1 MAPAVVSGSRKKRRA
16 EKKLHLTRE
25 EEQIY
30 DGEFGWANQVCM
42 KILVRLGE
50 LFNATRLIPISSVH
64 ISGVSYKTLGDAPIE
79 FLKNMADAD
88 GKAKVK
94 ATLNPQ
100 SFSPEYLGKKLPKN
114 IREKQFTILEQFERM
129 GFTCSLTCT
138 PYYLHRPEAG
148 SHLAWAESS
157 AVVYANSVL
166 GAWTNREGG
175 PSALAAAI
183 IGKTPDYGMHMAG
196 NREPTILVNVEKP
209 LQNETEFGALG
220 IHLGKILGNKIP
232 LINGL
237 KNASEDSLKQLGAAL
252 ATTGMT
258 NMFRRDASSEKR
270 GIEKVSVEA
279 EDIKRTIEGLSTAA
293 CHEPDLVFIG
303 CPHCSL
309 DEIRHI
315 AGQVE
320 GKKVKQRT
328 ECWVCTSRHNME
340 KAADYV
346 KTIERTGAHVL
357 ADMCTIVSWTEM
369 LGIKTIM
376 TNSAKTAYYA
386 PTLNKAE
393 TVLAPQKECLKTAFK
408 G

>member
-1 MAPAVVSGSRKKRRA
+1 M
-16 EKKLHLTRE
+16 TRE

-30 DGEFGWANQVCM
+30 DGEFGWANQICM
-42 KILVRLGE
+42 KILIRLGD
-50 LFNATRLIPISSVH
+50 LFNATRLIPISSAHV
-64 ISGVSYKTLGDAPIE
+64 SGVSYKTLGDAPIG
-79 FLKNMADAD
+79 FLKSLADAN

-129 GFTCSLTCT
+129 GFTRSLTCT

-166 GAWTNREGG
+166 GVWTNREGG

-183 IGKTPDYGMHMAG
+183 IGKTPDYGMHRAE
-196 NREPTILVNVEKP
+196 NREPTILVNVKKP

-220 IHLGKILGNKIP
+220 IHLGKILGDRIP
-232 LINGL
+232 LIRGL
-237 KNASEDSLKQLGAAL
+237 KNASEDCLKQLGAAL

-258 NMFRRDASSEKR
+258 NMFRRDARPPKK
-270 GIEKVSVEA
+270 GIEKVNVEA
-279 EDIKRTIEGLSTAA
+279 EDIERTIEGLSTAA
-293 CHEPDLVFIG
+293 RQKPDLVFIG

-309 DEIRHI
+309 DEIK
-315 AGQVE
+315 QVARRVE
-320 GKKVKQRT
+320 SKKVKRGI
-328 ECWVCTSRHNME
+328 ECWVCTSRHNM
-340 KAADYV
+340 KQAADYV
-346 KTIERTGAHVL
+346 KIIERTGAHVL

-369 LGIKTIM
+369 LGIKTVM

-393 TVLAPQKECLKTAFK
+393 TILAPQEECLNTALK

>member
-1 MAPAVVSGSRKKRRA
+1 MAPAVVSEFRKKRRA

-50 LFNATRLIPISSVH
+50 LFNATRLIPISSAH

-129 GFTCSLTCT
+129 GFTRSLTCT

-183 IGKTPDYGMHMAG
+183 IGKTPDYGMHRVE

-220 IHLGKILGNKIP
+220 IYLGKILGDKIP
-232 LINGL
+232 LIDGL
-237 KNASEDSLKQLGAAL
+237 KNASEDRLKQLGAAL

-258 NMFRRDASSEKR
+258 NMFRRDARSEKK
-270 GIEKVSVEA
+270 GTEKVRVEA
-279 EDIKRTIEGLSTAA
+279 DDIKRTVESLSTAA
-293 CHEPDLVFIG
+293 SQEQDLVFIG

-309 DEIRHI
+309 DEIR
-315 AGQVE
+315 QVARRVK
-320 GKKVKQRT
+320 GKKVKRGT

-346 KTIERTGAHVL
+346 KIIERTGAHVL

-369 LGIKTIM
+369 LAIKTIM

-386 PTLNKAE
+386 PTLNRAA
-393 TVLAPQKECLKTAFK
+393 TILAPREECLKTAFK